1 MLITGAN
8 GVVGSD
14 LVKFFSKNNKVY
26 ALYRSSNKINKKLK
40 NKNIVWIKHDL
51 SKKIFIKI
59 KPKIIIHCAVIHSL
73 SKKKKISDFIN
84 TNILGLLNLIDF
96 AKKNKIKKII
106 HLSSVNIYGEIKSKI
121 LKETNFFNKPDLLG
135 STKILMEKLISLQDI
150 NYLNIR
156 LPGVVGYQ
164 INDTRRPWLCKIVNQ
179 LKLNKKVEIFNS
191 NKKFN
196 NIIDTYEIY
205 KFINLIKEKKYF
217 KNGNINFS
225 STKPLV
231 LKDIIFFLQKKLNSK
246 SKLFFK
252 KQKKTHFIISSNKV
266 LENYNFKISST
277 KKVISRYINSFLKIK
292 I

>member
-96 AKKNKIKKII
+96 AKKNKVKKII

-135 STKILMEKLISLQDI
+135 STKILMEKLISLQNI

-156 LPGVVGYQ
+156 LPGVLGYQ
-164 INDTRRPWLCKIVNQ
+164 INDTRRPWFCKIVNQ

-205 KFINLIKEKKYF
+205 KFINFIKEKKYF

-231 LKDIIFFLQKKLNSK
+231 LKDIIFFLQKKLKSK
-246 SKLFFK
+246 SKLVFK
-252 KQKKTHFIISSNKV
+252 KQKKAHFIISSNKV
-266 LENYNFKISST
+266 LENYNFKILST

>member
-40 NKNIVWIKHDL
+40 NKNIVWIKQDL

-59 KPKIIIHCAVIHSL
+59 KPKIIIHCAVINSL

-96 AKKNKIKKII
+96 AKKNKVKKII

-156 LPGVVGYQ
+156 LPGVLGYQ
-164 INDTRRPWLCKIVNQ
+164 INDTRRPWFCKIVNQ

-205 KFINLIKEKKYF
+205 KFINFIKEKKYF

-246 SKLFFK
+246 SKLVFK
-252 KQKKTHFIISSNKV
+252 KQKKAHFIISSNKV
-266 LENYNFKISST
+266 LENYNFKILST